1 MKRILLTAISATFVF
16 CGFAQTVPRVQVSPE
31 LQKKAVQT
39 TARLP
44 VNQSP
49 SFEATANQTN
59 QNRQISATEVEIGDT
74 RYDLQTNSAI
84 QRRLIN
90 HANGTVSAAWTFS
103 SSNSWATRGTGYN
116 YFNGSSWGT
125 APTSEIESER
135 TGWPSLLTLSSGKEV
150 VISHSTANNVLRKSD
165 RSSIGSGTWAQANQT
180 ALDAQ
185 VWNRATSDASTNTI
199 HMISMTLP
207 TALAGSVYNG
217 MDGALLYYRSTNGGA
232 SWDIADYQ
240 IQGLDAAYHPDLGG
254 DAYAIDVKGDTVA
267 IVLGEIGRGVQ
278 LFKSNNNGVSWSKTE
293 VLESDVWF
301 IEDETLIDTATRLY
315 TSDGNVAVLLDNDG
329 KAHVWYAS
337 MFIAN
342 DDLTDGTFSYY
353 PFTNG
358 LDYWNEDFPEGEP
371 VFLTGALDID
381 GNGQLDLI
389 GTGIEVV
396 GRYGNGGLTGQ
407 PQAGIDD
414 EGCIYLTYQAFR
426 EDLDNGAQH
435 YRHTYAM
442 MSCDGGCSWSF
453 PIDITGASANN
464 FSECVYPTIARR
476 VDTAIHVLYMSDNE
490 PGIAVSGDQDPA
502 GVNKM
507 VYLKENVERFDT
519 ATICPTGIIGDTL
532 LCLGGQVDVE
542 VLGCAS
548 AYSWAGPSGFTASTP
563 SISATAVGT
572 YTCTMTTACGTQTET
587 INIVEFTGT
596 NGPDVI
602 MSATVNSMCAGDTSV
617 ITANTTIGGLVYLW
631 SANAGGATTQS
642 VTVTA
647 PGTYDVTVTAC
658 GGGST
663 VESFTIAEPSEDPVG
678 IIIGD
683 LSICPGESTTLTVL
697 EVSGGSYAWSTGGT
711 GTSITV
717 NSAGTYTCNV
727 SNCGGSTSAT
737 VTVSTEALPV
747 AAIDAPTVEICEGTS
762 LTATAS
768 GGSGYTWSNGSTS
781 AVLTISQPSE
791 SGTYTVTV
799 TNDCGDEDTE
809 EVTLTIHETPAAPS
823 ITYDGTQYT
832 SSQTGGGT
840 HQWYVGGTLISTVT
854 GNTLPNN
861 ESYFGLQ
868 ITCIYT
874 DENGC
879 VSPESSAIL
888 NTEDVENATGVTIYP
903 NPNNGRFEVR
913 FGNVNGKV
921 EIEVIDVLGKVVYNN
936 NVAASS
942 GMIEVIDLSG
952 FESGVYQLS
961 LNGEAISSTHSVV
974 IK

>member
-1 MKRILLTAISATFVF
+1 MKRILLSAISATFVF
-16 CGFAQTVPRVQVSPE
+16 CGFAQTVPRTQVSPE
-31 LQKKAVQT
+31 LQMKAVQT

-44 VNQSP
+44 INQSP
-49 SFEATANQTN
+49 NFDAASTVATPG
-59 QNRQISATEVEIGDT
+59 RQISATEVEVGDT

-90 HANGTVSAAWTFS
+90 HPNGAVSAAWTFS

-150 VISHSTANNVLRKSD
+150 VISHSTASNILRKSD
-165 RSSIGSGTWAQANQT
+165 RSSIGSGTWTQANQT

-185 VWNRATSDASTNTI
+185 VWNRATSDASNNTI

-217 MDGALLYYRSTNGGA
+217 CDGALLYYRSTNGGT

-240 IQGLDAAYHPDLGG
+240 IQGLDSAYYPDMGG

-267 IVLGEIGRGVQ
+267 IVTGEIGRGVQ
-278 LFKSNNNGVSWSKTE
+278 LFKSTNNGVNWSKTN

-301 IEDETLIDTATRLY
+301 IEDEVFVDTANRLY
-315 TSDGNVAVLLDNDG
+315 TSDGNVTVLLDNDG

-358 LDYWNEDFPEGEP
+358 MDYWNEDFTEGEP
-371 VFLTGALDID
+371 VYLTGALDID

-389 GTGIEVV
+389 GTTIDVV

-407 PQAGIDD
+407 PQAGIDED
-414 EGCIYLTYQAFR
+414 GCIYLTYQSFR

-507 VYLKENVERFDT
+507 IYLKENVDRFDT
-519 ATICPTGIIGDTL
+519 AMICPTGIIGDTL
-532 LCLGGQVDVE
+532 LCLGGSVDIE

-548 AYSWAGPSGFTASTP
+548 AYSWSGPGGFSATTAS
-563 SISATAVGT
+563 ISPTAVGT

-587 INIVEFTGT
+587 INVVEFTGT
-596 NGPDVI
+596 NGPSVV

-617 ITANTTIGGLVYLW
+617 ITANTSIGGLTYQW
-631 SANAGGATTQS
+631 SANAASATTPS

-658 GGGST
+658 GGGAT
-663 VESFTIAEPSEDPVG
+663 QESFTISEPNFAPVA

-683 LSICPGESTTLTVL
+683 LSICPTETTTLSVL
-697 EVSGGSYAWSTGGT
+697 PVSGGSYAWSTGGT

-717 NSAGTYTCNV
+717 SAAGTYTCNV
-727 SNCGGSTSAT
+727 SNCGGSTSSS
-737 VTVSTEALPV
+737 VTVVEEALPV
-747 AAIDAPTVEICEGTS
+747 AAIDAPELEVCEGGQLS
-762 LTATAS
+762 ATAS
-768 GGSGYTWSNGSTS
+768 GGSGYAWSNGSTS
-781 AVLTISQPSE
+781 AVITITQPSE
-791 SGTYTVTV
+791 SGTFTVTV

-809 EVTLTIHETPAAPS
+809 EVTLTINENPAAPS

-840 HQWYVGGTLISTVT
+840 HQWFVDGTEITSVT
-854 GNTLPNN
+854 GNSLPNN
-861 ESYFGLQ
+861 QSYSGLQ

-888 NTEDVENATGVTIYP
+888 NTEDVMNASGITVFP

-913 FGNVNGKV
+913 FGDANGKV
-921 EIEVIDVLGKVVYNN
+921 EIEVIDVLGKVVYSN
-936 NVAASS
+936 NVAATS

-952 FESGVYQLS
+952 YESGVYQLN
-961 LNGEAISSTHSVV
+961 LNGESINATHSVV